1 MIVRA
6 RSPYI
11 IFINEVGQTSGKLE
25 LRIWKNG
32 ETKPT
37 LPTYSFTKSIPSPTQ
52 TLLRFNISPYL
63 KDFISNLLYDVN
75 TWYCNF
81 ECRIFSNDVELT
93 PQKIDGIAVNGY
105 TTFLQGQNATAQD
118 LKNSIDNLQIGGRN
132 LITKLP
138 KEKSYPAISFWD
150 YFPLSE
156 KLKEGETY
164 ILNGT
169 VENVGG
175 FITIGLNNLN
185 GINNYFINLPI
196 NTPFVANNEMA
207 NRTHFS
213 IANQT
218 GVGTSI
224 FKRFKLE
231 KGNKATDWTPAP
243 EDKQDMFSDI
253 KRQIKVGSTNKLHY
267 YDIVLNEISEIT
279 ATNIEETC
287 EPILE
292 PQLVQFINRYG
303 GLDFIWF
310 FKMRTDN
317 ISIESKEYKL
327 LQQGIGYDTTIG
339 QNAKYNFNG
348 KQSVKMNTGFV
359 NENYNELIQDLM
371 LSEKVWINSIPA
383 IVKSSGTEFKTQIR
397 NKNINYEI
405 EFEYAFDLI
414 NNMQ

>member
-11 IFINEVGQTSGKLE
+11 IFINEAGQTSGKLE
-25 LRIWKNG
+25 LRIWKKG

-37 LPTYSFTKSIPSPTQ
+37 LPTYSFSKPIPSPTQ

-63 KDFISNLLYDVN
+63 KDFISNELIKVD

-81 ECRIFSNDVELT
+81 ECRLFSNNVELT
-93 PQKIDGIAVNGY
+93 AKKVEGLAVNGY
-105 TTFLQGQNATAQD
+105 TTFLQGQN
-118 LKNSIDNLQIGGRN
+118 
-132 LITKLP
+132 
-138 KEKSYPAISFWD
+138 Y
-150 YFPLSE
+150 SE
-156 KLKEGETY
+156 S
-164 ILNGT
+164 N
-169 VENVGG
+169 
-175 FITIGLNNLN
+175 
-185 GINNYFINLPI
+185 
-196 NTPFVANNEMA
+196 A
-207 NRTHFS
+207 NRFS
-213 IANQT
+213 N
-218 GVGTSI
+218 
-224 FKRFKLE
+224 
-231 KGNKATDWTPAP
+231 
-243 EDKQDMFSDI
+243 I
-253 KRQIKVGSTNKLHY
+253 KRQIKIGSTNKLY
-267 YDIVLNEISEIT
+267 SYNSLLNEITEIT
-279 ATNIEETC
+279 ATNVEETC

-292 PQLVQFINRYG
+292 PQLVQFVNRYG

-310 FKMRTDN
+310 FKMRTDS
-317 ISIESKEYKL
+317 ISIESKDYKL
-327 LQQGIGYDTTIG
+327 LQPAMTYDITIG

>member
-37 LPTYSFTKSIPSPTQ
+37 LPNYSFTKSIPSPTQ

-63 KDFISNLLYDVN
+63 KDFISNKLNDVN

-81 ECRIFSNDVELT
+81 ECRLFSNDVELT
-93 PQKIDGIAVNGY
+93 AQKVEGLAVNGY
-105 TTFLQGQNATAQD
+105 TDFTQ
-118 LKNSIDNLQIGGRN
+118 
-132 LITKLP
+132 
-138 KEKSYPAISFWD
+138 
-150 YFPLSE
+150 
-156 KLKEGETY
+156 
-164 ILNGT
+164 
-169 VENVGG
+169 
-175 FITIGLNNLN
+175 GLNYTESN
-185 GINNYFINLPI
+185 
-196 NTPFVANNEMA
+196 V
-207 NRTHFS
+207 NRYT
-213 IANQT
+213 N
-218 GVGTSI
+218 
-224 FKRFKLE
+224 
-231 KGNKATDWTPAP
+231 
-243 EDKQDMFSDI
+243 I
-253 KRQIKVGSTNKLHY
+253 KRQTVEEDLYLLHEY
-267 YDIVLNEISEIT
+267 NSEQNRIVNISPSNYEIV
-279 ATNIEETC
+279 C

-292 PQLVQFINRYG
+292 PQLVQFVNRYG

-310 FKMRTDN
+310 FKMRTD
-317 ISIESKEYKL
+317 SITTEAKEYKL
-327 LQQGIGYDTTIG
+327 LQPNLNYDTSIG

-348 KQSVKMNTGFV
+348 KQSIKMNTGFV
-359 NENYNELIQDLM
+359 NENYNELIQDLI

-383 IVKSSGTEFKTQIR
+383 IVKSTGIEFKTQIR

>member
-11 IFINEVGQTSGKLE
+11 IFIDEVGQTSGKLE
-25 LRIWKNG
+25 LRIWKKG

-37 LPTYSFTKSIPSPTQ
+37 LPTYPFTKSIPSPTQ

-63 KDFISNLLYDVN
+63 KDFISNELNDVD

-81 ECRIFSNDVELT
+81 ECRLFSNDVELIE
-93 PQKIDGIAVNGY
+93 QKIEGIAVNGY
-105 TTFLQGQNATAQD
+105 TTFLQGQN
-118 LKNSIDNLQIGGRN
+118 
-132 LITKLP
+132 
-138 KEKSYPAISFWD
+138 Y
-150 YFPLSE
+150 SE
-156 KLKEGETY
+156 S
-164 ILNGT
+164 N
-169 VENVGG
+169 
-175 FITIGLNNLN
+175 
-185 GINNYFINLPI
+185 
-196 NTPFVANNEMA
+196 A
-207 NRTHFS
+207 NRFL
-213 IANQT
+213 N
-218 GVGTSI
+218 
-224 FKRFKLE
+224 
-231 KGNKATDWTPAP
+231 
-243 EDKQDMFSDI
+243 I
-253 KRQIKVGSTNKLHY
+253 KRQIKIGSTNKLHS
-267 YDIVLNEISEIT
+267 YDSLLNEISEIT
-279 ATNIEETC
+279 ATNVEETC

-292 PQLVQFINRYG
+292 PQLVQFVNRYG

-310 FKMRTDN
+310 FKMRTDS
-317 ISIESKEYKL
+317 ISTESKEYKL
-327 LQQGIGYDTTIG
+327 LQPAMEYDTTIG

>member
-25 LRIWKNG
+25 LRIWKKG

-63 KDFISNLLYDVN
+63 KDFISNELYDVD

-81 ECRIFSNDVELT
+81 ECRLFSNDVELT
-93 PQKIDGIAVNGY
+93 AQKVEGIAVNGY
-105 TTFLQGQNATAQD
+105 T
-118 LKNSIDNLQIGGRN
+118 
-132 LITKLP
+132 
-138 KEKSYPAISFWD
+138 SYVDGMNYTIA
-150 YFPLSE
+150 
-156 KLKEGETY
+156 
-164 ILNGT
+164 
-169 VENVGG
+169 END
-175 FITIGLNNLN
+175 F
-185 GINNYFINLPI
+185 
-196 NTPFVANNEMA
+196 TP
-207 NRTHFS
+207 
-213 IANQT
+213 
-218 GVGTSI
+218 
-224 FKRFKLE
+224 
-231 KGNKATDWTPAP
+231 
-243 EDKQDMFSDI
+243 MFNPDI
-253 KRQIKVGSTNKLHY
+253 KRQMISDQLAFSTLYLFKLNNKGYYLSGDFTQSFTGISNIKGLYPIYNY
-267 YDIVLNEISEIT
+267 ANE
-279 ATNIEETC
+279 TNIYDSNSNIKLNIYFDTIC
-287 EPILE
+287 EPILM
-292 PQLVQFINRYG
+292 PQNVSFINRYG

-310 FKMRTDN
+310 FKMRTDS

-348 KQSVKMNTGFV
+348 KQPVKMNTGFV
-359 NENYNELIQDLM
+359 PENYNELIQDLM

>member
-1 MIVRA
+1 MIVRT

-25 LRIWKNG
+25 LRIWKKG

-37 LPTYSFTKSIPSPTQ
+37 LPTYSFTKSIPSATQ

-63 KDFISNLLYDVN
+63 KDFISNKLNDVD

-81 ECRIFSNDVELT
+81 ECRLFSNNVELT
-93 PQKIDGIAVNGY
+93 AQKVEGIAVNGY
-105 TTFLQGQNATAQD
+105 TTFLQGQN
-118 LKNSIDNLQIGGRN
+118 
-132 LITKLP
+132 
-138 KEKSYPAISFWD
+138 Y
-150 YFPLSE
+150 SE
-156 KLKEGETY
+156 S
-164 ILNGT
+164 N
-169 VENVGG
+169 
-175 FITIGLNNLN
+175 
-185 GINNYFINLPI
+185 
-196 NTPFVANNEMA
+196 A
-207 NRTHFS
+207 NRFT
-213 IANQT
+213 N
-218 GVGTSI
+218 
-224 FKRFKLE
+224 
-231 KGNKATDWTPAP
+231 
-243 EDKQDMFSDI
+243 I
-253 KRQIKVGSTNKLHY
+253 KRQIKIGSTNKLY
-267 YDIVLNEISEIT
+267 TFSDGVISEIT
-279 ATNIEETC
+279 ATNVEENC

-292 PQLVQFINRYG
+292 PQLVQFVNRYG

-310 FKMRTDN
+310 FKMRTD
-317 ISIESKEYKL
+317 SVSTESKDYKL
-327 LQQGIGYDTTIG
+327 LQPAMSYDVTIG

-405 EFEYAFDLI
+405 EFEYAFDII

>member
-11 IFINEVGQTSGKLE
+11 IFINEAGQTSGKLE
-25 LRIWKNG
+25 LRIWKKG

-37 LPTYSFTKSIPSPTQ
+37 LPTYSFSKSIPSPTQ

-63 KDFISNLLYDVN
+63 KDFISNELIKVN

-81 ECRIFSNDVELT
+81 ECRLFSNNVEL
-93 PQKIDGIAVNGY
+93 PLQKIEGIAVNGY
-105 TTFLQGQNATAQD
+105 TTFLQGQN
-118 LKNSIDNLQIGGRN
+118 
-132 LITKLP
+132 
-138 KEKSYPAISFWD
+138 Y
-150 YFPLSE
+150 SE
-156 KLKEGETY
+156 S
-164 ILNGT
+164 N
-169 VENVGG
+169 
-175 FITIGLNNLN
+175 
-185 GINNYFINLPI
+185 
-196 NTPFVANNEMA
+196 A
-207 NRTHFS
+207 NRFS
-213 IANQT
+213 N
-218 GVGTSI
+218 
-224 FKRFKLE
+224 
-231 KGNKATDWTPAP
+231 
-243 EDKQDMFSDI
+243 I
-253 KRQIKVGSTNKLHY
+253 KRQIKVGSTNKLHTFSSG
-267 YDIVLNEISEIT
+267 VISEIT
-279 ATNIEETC
+279 ATNVEQTC

-292 PQLVQFINRYG
+292 PQLVQFVNRYG

-310 FKMRTDN
+310 FKMRTDS
-317 ISIESKEYKL
+317 ISTESKDYKL
-327 LQQGIGYDTTIG
+327 LQPVNSYDTTIG

-359 NENYNELIQDLM
+359 NENYNELIQDLI

>member
-32 ETKPT
+32 EIKPT
-37 LPTYSFTKSIPSPTQ
+37 LPTYSFTKSIPSATQ

-63 KDFISNLLYDVN
+63 KDFISNELNDVN

-81 ECRIFSNDVELT
+81 ECRLYSNDVELT
-93 PQKIDGIAVNGY
+93 EQKIEGIAVNGY
-105 TTFLQGQNATAQD
+105 TTFLQGQN
-118 LKNSIDNLQIGGRN
+118 
-132 LITKLP
+132 
-138 KEKSYPAISFWD
+138 Y
-150 YFPLSE
+150 SE
-156 KLKEGETY
+156 S
-164 ILNGT
+164 N
-169 VENVGG
+169 
-175 FITIGLNNLN
+175 
-185 GINNYFINLPI
+185 
-196 NTPFVANNEMA
+196 A
-207 NRTHFS
+207 NRFS
-213 IANQT
+213 N
-218 GVGTSI
+218 
-224 FKRFKLE
+224 
-231 KGNKATDWTPAP
+231 
-243 EDKQDMFSDI
+243 I
-253 KRQIKVGSTNKLHY
+253 KRQIKIGSTNKLHS
-267 YDIVLNEISEIT
+267 YDSVLNEISEIT
-279 ATNIEETC
+279 ATNVEQTC

-292 PQLVQFINRYG
+292 PQLVQFVNRYG

-310 FKMRTDN
+310 FKMRTDS
-317 ISIESKEYKL
+317 ISTESKDYKL
-327 LQQGIGYDTTIG
+327 LQPEMTYDVTIG

>member
-37 LPTYSFTKSIPSPTQ
+37 LPTYSFTKSIPSATQ
-52 TLLRFNISPYL
+52 TKLTFNISPYL
-63 KDFISNLLYDVN
+63 KDFISNKLNDVN

-81 ECRIFSNDVELT
+81 ECRLFSNNVELT
-93 PQKIDGIAVNGY
+93 SQKVEGLAVNGY
-105 TTFLQGQNATAQD
+105 TDFTQ
-118 LKNSIDNLQIGGRN
+118 
-132 LITKLP
+132 
-138 KEKSYPAISFWD
+138 
-150 YFPLSE
+150 
-156 KLKEGETY
+156 
-164 ILNGT
+164 
-169 VENVGG
+169 
-175 FITIGLNNLN
+175 GLNYAESN
-185 GINNYFINLPI
+185 
-196 NTPFVANNEMA
+196 A
-207 NRTHFS
+207 NRFT
-213 IANQT
+213 N
-218 GVGTSI
+218 
-224 FKRFKLE
+224 
-231 KGNKATDWTPAP
+231 
-243 EDKQDMFSDI
+243 I
-253 KRQIKVGSTNKLHY
+253 KRQIRVGNTNKLHY
-267 YDIVLNEISEIT
+267 YNSSINKIIETDADNTI
-279 ATNIEETC
+279 IEETC
-287 EPILE
+287 ELILE

-310 FKMRTDN
+310 FKMRTDS
-317 ISIESKEYKL
+317 ISTESKEYKL
-327 LQQGIGYDTTIG
+327 LQPTMAYDTTIG

-359 NENYNELIQDLM
+359 NENYNELIQDLI

>member
-37 LPTYSFTKSIPSPTQ
+37 LPTYSFTKSIPSASQ
-52 TLLRFNISPYL
+52 TKLTFNISPYL
-63 KDFISNLLYDVN
+63 KDFISNALNDVD

-81 ECRIFSNDVELT
+81 ECRLFSNDVELT
-93 PQKIDGIAVNGY
+93 NQKIEGLAVNGY
-105 TTFLQGQNATAQD
+105 TTFTQ
-118 LKNSIDNLQIGGRN
+118 
-132 LITKLP
+132 
-138 KEKSYPAISFWD
+138 
-150 YFPLSE
+150 
-156 KLKEGETY
+156 
-164 ILNGT
+164 
-169 VENVGG
+169 
-175 FITIGLNNLN
+175 GLNYTE
-185 GINNYFINLPI
+185 NNW
-196 NTPFVANNEMA
+196 M
-207 NRTHFS
+207 RFS
-213 IANQT
+213 N
-218 GVGTSI
+218 
-224 FKRFKLE
+224 
-231 KGNKATDWTPAP
+231 
-243 EDKQDMFSDI
+243 I
-253 KRQIKVGSTNKLHY
+253 KRQIRVGNTNKLHS
-267 YDIVLNEISEIT
+267 YDSLLNEIKEIT
-279 ATNIEETC
+279 ATNVEETC

-310 FKMRTDN
+310 FKMRTD
-317 ISIESKEYKL
+317 SITTESKEYKL
-327 LQQGIGYDTTIG
+327 LQPNLNYDTTIG

-348 KQSVKMNTGFV
+348 KQSVRMNTGFV
-359 NENYNELIQDLM
+359 NENYNELIQDLI

-383 IVKSSGTEFKTQIR
+383 IVKSTGTEFKTQIR

>member
-11 IFINEVGQTSGKLE
+11 IFISEAGQTSGKLE
-25 LRIWKNG
+25 LRIWNSD

-75 TWYCNF
+75 TWYCKF
-81 ECRIFSNDVELT
+81 ECRLFSNNVELT
-93 PQKIDGIAVNGY
+93 AQKVEGIAVNGY
-105 TTFLQGQNATAQD
+105 AEFLDGQN
-118 LKNSIDNLQIGGRN
+118 
-132 LITKLP
+132 
-138 KEKSYPAISFWD
+138 Y
-150 YFPLSE
+150 SE
-156 KLKEGETY
+156 
-164 ILNGT
+164 
-169 VENVGG
+169 G
-175 FITIGLNNLN
+175 F
-185 GINNYFINLPI
+185 
-196 NTPFVANNEMA
+196 A
-207 NRTHFS
+207 NRFS
-213 IANQT
+213 N
-218 GVGTSI
+218 
-224 FKRFKLE
+224 
-231 KGNKATDWTPAP
+231 
-243 EDKQDMFSDI
+243 I
-253 KRQIKVGSTNKLHY
+253 KRQIKIGSTNKLHSY
-267 YDIVLNEISEIT
+267 NRLQNEISEII
-279 ATNIEETC
+279 ATNVEETC

-292 PQLVQFINRYG
+292 PQLVQFVNRYG

-310 FKMRTDN
+310 FKMRTDS
-317 ISIESKEYKL
+317 ISTESKEYKL

>member
-37 LPTYSFTKSIPSPTQ
+37 LPTYSFSKPIPSATQ

-63 KDFISNLLYDVN
+63 KDFISNKLNDVS

-81 ECRIFSNDVELT
+81 ECRLFSNNVELT
-93 PQKIDGIAVNGY
+93 AQKVEGIAVNGY
-105 TTFLQGQNATAQD
+105 TTFLQGQN
-118 LKNSIDNLQIGGRN
+118 
-132 LITKLP
+132 
-138 KEKSYPAISFWD
+138 Y
-150 YFPLSE
+150 SE
-156 KLKEGETY
+156 S
-164 ILNGT
+164 N
-169 VENVGG
+169 
-175 FITIGLNNLN
+175 
-185 GINNYFINLPI
+185 
-196 NTPFVANNEMA
+196 A
-207 NRTHFS
+207 NRFS
-213 IANQT
+213 N
-218 GVGTSI
+218 
-224 FKRFKLE
+224 
-231 KGNKATDWTPAP
+231 
-243 EDKQDMFSDI
+243 I
-253 KRQIKVGSTNKLHY
+253 KRQIKVGSTNKLHTFS
-267 YDIVLNEISEIT
+267 DGVISEIT
-279 ATNIEETC
+279 ATNVEQTC

-292 PQLVQFINRYG
+292 PQLVQFVNRYG

-310 FKMRTDN
+310 FKMRTDS

-414 NNMQ
+414 NNMQEYASRNLHI

>member
-32 ETKPT
+32 EAKPT

-52 TLLRFNISPYL
+52 TLLTFNISPYL
-63 KDFISNLLYDVN
+63 KDFISNELIYVD
-75 TWYCNF
+75 TWYCYF
-81 ECRIFSNDVELT
+81 ECRLFSNNVELT
-93 PQKIDGIAVNGY
+93 EQKIEGIAVNGY
-105 TTFLQGQNATAQD
+105 TEFLDGQN
-118 LKNSIDNLQIGGRN
+118 S
-132 LITKLP
+132 
-138 KEKSYPAISFWD
+138 
-150 YFPLSE
+150 
-156 KLKEGETY
+156 
-164 ILNGT
+164 
-169 VENVGG
+169 
-175 FITIGLNNLN
+175 
-185 GINNYFINLPI
+185 
-196 NTPFVANNEMA
+196 NESKP
-207 NRTHFS
+207 NR
-213 IANQT
+213 
-218 GVGTSI
+218 
-224 FKRFKLE
+224 
-231 KGNKATDWTPAP
+231 
-243 EDKQDMFSDI
+243 FSDI
-253 KRQIKVGSTNKLHY
+253 KRQIKVGSTNTLHS
-267 YDIVLNEISEIT
+267 YDRVLNEISEIIT
-279 ATNIEETC
+279 TNVEQTC

-303 GLDFIWF
+303 GRDFIWF
-310 FKMRTDN
+310 FKMRTDS
-317 ISIESKEYKL
+317 ISTESKEYKL
-327 LQQGIGYDTTIG
+327 LQPNLNYDTTIG

-359 NENYNELIQDLM
+359 PENYNELIQDLI